1 MVLNSDKCYFTC
13 LGKNTENETYFF
25 SNNEMKNSTKEKILG
40 ITVDYKLKLK
50 CHVKS
55 LCKKASQK
63 DKGFVTFNKLLKQF

>member
-1 MVLNSDKCYFTC
+1 
-13 LGKNTENETYFF
+13 
-25 SNNEMKNSTKEKILG
+25 MKNSTKEKILG